1 MTESDKTLP
10 PIVLNSSS
18 HRFPLGSLLITPAA
32 RTLLIENNA
41 DPSQYLQRHATGDWG
56 EICEEDHQ
64 QNDFGVSHR
73 NRLMSVYYLVPGQED
88 SRIWIITEG
97 DRSYTTILLP
107 EDY

>member
-1 MTESDKTLP
+1 MMESDKTLP
-10 PIVLNSSS
+10 PIVINSSS
-18 HRFPLGSLLITPAA
+18 HRFSLGSLLITPAA

-56 EICEEDHQ
+56 EVCEEDHQ